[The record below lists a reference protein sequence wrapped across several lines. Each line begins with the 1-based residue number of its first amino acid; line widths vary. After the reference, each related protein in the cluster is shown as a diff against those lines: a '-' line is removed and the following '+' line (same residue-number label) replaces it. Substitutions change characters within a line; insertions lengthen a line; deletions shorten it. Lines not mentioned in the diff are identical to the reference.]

1 MPRKSPALRL
11 QQARELHAA
20 YVELGIGGRKV
31 RFVADMIKR
40 MEREK
45 YPTKRMRDWL
55 DSLIEEGAKA
65 PEVRNPELVE
75 KMEAAKAIFTEAG
88 KDWEAG
94 VLADFILIEKN
105 GWRWSEKQVALREK
119 ILGRVEGVQAGDHL
133 LELTDEIKLELGNL
147 VNIWAGYSDLW
158 KRERPGLFKAVKKV
172 RCALEMPDRDIKLE
186 KWHLEKLRKSMG
198 ARYKQLTN
206 PRWNEGDIGYYF
218 DHRMETRAS
227 AICISPVE
235 VRESGIIGNEWLMA
249 DGAIK
254 YIGAERV
261 SKR

>member
-20 YVELGIGGRKV
+20 YVDLGIGGRKV

-40 MEREK
+40 MERNK

-133 LELTDEIKLELGNL
+133 LELTDEIKTELGNL
-147 VNIWAGYSDLW
+147 VNIWAGYSELW
-158 KRERPGLFKAVKKV
+158 KHERPGLFKAVRKV
-172 RCALEMPDRDIKLE
+172 RRALEMPDLEIKLE
-186 KWHLEKLRKSMG
+186 KWHLEKLRKSMS

-218 DHRMETRAS
+218 DRNTEGKAS

-249 DGAIK
+249 DGSIK
-254 YIGAERV
+254 YFGADRI